1 MPTDYEILKNIL
13 MPEVQSGRRPGFVS
27 YDKYPF
33 ASMDIDDCFFV
44 KNGVYAS
51 ISVAKREAQ
60 KRLGRTFAI
69 RGVGTVGAKTIGVW
83 RTA

>member
-1 MPTDYEILKNIL
+1 MPADYEIMKNIL

-33 ASMDIDDCFFV
+33 EAMEVEDCFFV
-44 KNGVYAS
+44 KNGVYVCV
-51 ISVAKREAQ
+51 SVAKREAQ

-69 RGVGTVGAKTIGVW
+69 RCVETASDKIIGVW